1 MGGISTEYEDR
12 EIGQLKSDI
21 DGLKNLMRAFKLEYE
36 QQVLMLKGEMRRVQQ
51 NIMILD
57 QELERLKN

>member
-1 MGGISTEYEDR
+1 MSSFTVGDSEMM
-12 EIGQLKSDI
+12 QLKSDI
-21 DGLKNLMRAFKLEYE
+21 DGLKSLMVAFKREYE
-36 QQVLMLKGEMRRVQQ
+36 QQILMLKGEIRRAQQ

>member
-1 MGGISTEYEDR
+1 MSSYTVKDTEMQ
-12 EIGQLKSDI
+12 QLKNDM
-21 DGLKNLMRAFKLEYE
+21 DGLRNLMRAFKLEYE
-36 QQVLMLKGEMRRVQQ
+36 QQILSLKNEMRRVQQ